1 MLIIQYFPNQ
11 VIWSQLFMFSP
22 SPSTLTGSNKL
33 TYAICLNGRCS
44 SFLHQVGW
52 LPLHVMISRRIMS
65 LSGGAASFFYTGNEI
80 QFGFTL

>member
-1 MLIIQYFPNQ
+1 
-11 VIWSQLFMFSP
+11 MFSP